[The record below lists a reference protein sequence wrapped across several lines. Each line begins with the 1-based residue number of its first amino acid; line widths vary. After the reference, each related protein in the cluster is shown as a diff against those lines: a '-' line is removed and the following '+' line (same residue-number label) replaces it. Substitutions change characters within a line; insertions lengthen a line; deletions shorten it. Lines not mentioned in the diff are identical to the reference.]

1 MHSTSYN
8 NRCNGYIFRKYKLI
22 RKKFENGIRP
32 VSIKE
37 IRMVTKDNPPAH
49 KSPDSVLRFHPRNYK
64 K

>member
-37 IRMVTKDNPPAH
+37 IRVVTKDTPLST
-49 KSPDSVLRFHPRNYK
+49 KV
-64 K
+64 